1 MASVL
6 PPQAPLPASRPG
18 ATLAVLTGLNALNYL
33 DRFMV
38 APLLPLIIISLGLS
52 DRQAGSLQ
60 SAFILVY
67 AIACPGAGWIGDRHA
82 RLRMA
87 ALGVMVWSLATVG
100 SGIVATFGGLL
111 LARAAV
117 GIGEASYSV
126 ITPSIISDH
135 YPADKRARALS
146 IFYAA
151 MPFGIAIGYVMG
163 GQIGARYGWRP
174 AFFVAGGP
182 GILLACML
190 LLLREPTRGRLDGV
204 VSSTRNAPPLRDFWR
219 TLKQRPSYFVNMSA
233 QTFYTF
239 TMGGLGAWMPT
250 YFVRERHLGVAQA
263 GTLFGGLLLAA
274 GFVGTLLG
282 GVVGDRLAVK
292 HRGAHF
298 TFSAVTLLASLPFTV
313 AAIVSATPWLYWS
326 AMGLSLFCLFLN
338 YGPLNAAM
346 VNVLPSHTRARG
358 VGLHTTTIH
367 VFGDAFSPFLIGAAS
382 DAIGLRIPVLA
393 TGLLVALSAAL
404 LLAGRGLLVKDLN
417 AVDAAIACHRS
428 NQAAMLSTNGGT

>member
-6 PPQAPLPASRPG
+6 PSQTTPPASRPG

-38 APLLPLIIISLGLS
+38 APLLPLIIVALGLS
-52 DRQAGSLQ
+52 DREAGSLQ

-67 AIACPGAGWIGDRHA
+67 AIACPGAGWLGDRYA

-87 ALGVMVWSLATVG
+87 AVGVMVWSLATVG
-100 SGIVATFGGLL
+100 SGIVTTFAGLL
-111 LARAAV
+111 LARAVV

-126 ITPSIISDH
+126 ITPSILSDH
-135 YPADKRARALS
+135 YTADKRGRALS

-190 LLLREPTRGRLDGV
+190 LLLREPTRGRLDGLV
-204 VSSTRNAPPLRDFWR
+204 TSTPKELPLRDFLR
-219 TLKQRPSYFVNMSA
+219 TLGQRPSYFINMSA

-282 GVVGDRLAVK
+282 GVVGDRLAAK
-292 HRGAHF
+292 YRSAHF
-298 TFSAVTLLASLPFTV
+298 TFSAVTLLASLPFTIM
-313 AAIVSATPWLYWS
+313 AITSANPWVYWS
-326 AMGLSLFCLFLN
+326 AMGVCLFCLFLN

-346 VNVLPSHTRARG
+346 VNVLPSHARARG

-382 DAIGLRIPVLA
+382 DAVGLRIPVLA
-393 TGLLVALSAAL
+393 TGLLVGLSAVL
-404 LLAGRGLLVKDLN
+404 LLVGRGLLARDL
-417 AVDAAIACHRS
+417 DAAAGPIDLPSVRPDCY
-428 NQAAMLSTNGGT
+428 G

>member
-1 MASVL
+1 MGSV
-6 PPQAPLPASRPG
+6 PPAKKIALAARPG

-33 DRFMV
+33 DRFLV
-38 APLLPLIIISLGLS
+38 APLLPLIIASLGLT
-52 DRQAGSLQ
+52 DGQAGSLQ

-67 AIACPGAGWIGDRHA
+67 AIACPGAGWLGDRHA

-87 ALGVMVWSLATVG
+87 ALGVVLWSLATVG
-100 SGIVATFGGLL
+100 SGIVTTFTGLL
-111 LARAAV
+111 LARAVV
-117 GIGEASYSV
+117 GIGEASYTV
-126 ITPSIISDH
+126 ITPSILSDH
-135 YPADKRARALS
+135 YPADRRARALS

-151 MPFGIAIGYVMG
+151 MPFGIAIGYVLG

-182 GILLACML
+182 GLLLACSL
-190 LLLREPTRGRLDGV
+190 LLLREPARGRLD
-204 VSSTRNAPPLRDFWR
+204 SQTQDAQAAATPLGDFFR
-219 TLKQRPSYFVNMSA
+219 LLRQRPSYFVNMAA
-233 QTFYTF
+233 QTLYTF

-282 GVVGDRLAVK
+282 GWAGDRLAAK
-292 HRGAHF
+292 YRGAHF

-313 AAIVSATPWLYWS
+313 LSVTSANPWVYWS
-326 AMGLSLFCLFLN
+326 AMGATLFFLFLN

-346 VNVLPSHTRARG
+346 INVLPSHARARG

-367 VFGDAFSPFLIGAAS
+367 VFGDACSPFLIGAAS
-382 DAIGLRIPVLA
+382 DAIGLRVPVLA
-393 TGLLVALSAAL
+393 SGLLVAVSAVL
-404 LLAGRGLLVKDLN
+404 LLLGRRAFVKDLE
-417 AVDAAIACHRS
+417 AATAR
-428 NQAAMLSTNGGT
+428 A